1 MKAGMLVLFQNG
13 VFSILYHHPRWANTI
28 DVRTCSMHKER
39 VGAIACDMSTE
50 GLTLA
55 VSDTSFQCL
64 PQKLNRHDLIFS
76 ITISFDLL
84 FLLSMYQEN
93 PLRHYNKITS
103 L

>member
-1 MKAGMLVLFQNG
+1 
-13 VFSILYHHPRWANTI
+13 
-28 DVRTCSMHKER
+28 MHKVR

-55 VSDTSFQCL
+55 VSDTASQVL

-84 FLLSMYQEN
+84 FLLCVYQEN
-93 PLRHYNKITS
+93 LLRHCNKITS